1 MFGFLNGYFANDL
14 AIDLGTANTLI
25 WVRGQGI
32 VLDEPSV
39 VAIRQEGGPNGK
51 KVIQQVGL
59 AAKQMLGRTP
69 GNITAIRPMKDG
81 VIADFTVTEQMLK
94 QFIRRV
100 YKAGIFSPSPRIV
113 ICVPCGSTQVE
124 RRAIRESAV
133 GAGARRVELIEEPM
147 AAAIGAG
154 LPVEEATG
162 SMVVDIGGGT
172 TEVGVISLGG
182 AVYSGSVRVG
192 GDKFDEA
199 IINYIRRNYGMLI
212 GETTAEQIK
221 KTIGSAF
228 PGSEVREM
236 EVKGR
241 NLAEGVPRSFT
252 ISSNEILEALTD
264 PLNSIVSAVKTA
276 LEQTPPELGAD
287 IANKGMVLT
296 GGGALLR
303 DLDRLLMEETGLPV
317 LIAEDPLTCVVRGSG
332 RALESMD
339 KSTSIFT
346 TRITIFGEGRG
357 VIYHARF
364 MFHHFGRD
372 KSRPYHFQLTIKD
385 GQHTILQVFQSRPQ
399 SCCAPGVLR
408 GALTVTAVHRRAL
421 PLSGI
426 HAQRVVRAGFA
437 DTAAGNLAGRAVA
450 AGR

>member
-1 MFGFLNGYFANDL
+1 MFGFLSNYFNDDL

-25 WVRGQGI
+25 YVRSKGI

-51 KVIQQVGL
+51 KVIQEVGL

-94 QFIRRV
+94 HFIKKVHDSRFF
-100 YKAGIFSPSPRIV
+100 KPSPRII

-124 RRAIRESAV
+124 RRAIRESAI
-133 GAGARRVELIEEPM
+133 GAGASRVYLIEEPM
-147 AAAIGAG
+147 AAAIGAD
-154 LPVEEATG
+154 LPVGEATG

-172 TEVGVISLGG
+172 TEVGVIALGG
-182 AVYSGSVRVG
+182 LVYKGSVRVG

-221 KTIGSAF
+221 KEIGSAF
-228 PGSEVREM
+228 PGSEVREK

-241 NLAEGVPRSFT
+241 NLAEGIPRSFT

-264 PLNSIVSAVKTA
+264 PLNSIVSAVKSA
-276 LEQTPPELGAD
+276 LEQTPPELAAD
-287 IANKGMVLT
+287 IAEKGMVLT

-303 DLDRLLMEETGLPV
+303 DIDRLLMEETGLPV
-317 LIAEDPLTCVVRGSG
+317 IIADDPLTCVVRGSG
-332 RALESMD
+332 KALENVD
-339 KSTSIFT
+339 RLGSIFT
-346 TRITIFGEGRG
+346 
-357 VIYHARF
+357 Y
-364 MFHHFGRD
+364 D
-372 KSRPYHFQLTIKD
+372 
-385 GQHTILQVFQSRPQ
+385 
-399 SCCAPGVLR
+399 
-408 GALTVTAVHRRAL
+408 
-421 PLSGI
+421 
-426 HAQRVVRAGFA
+426 
-437 DTAAGNLAGRAVA
+437 
-450 AGR
+450 